1 MEPANS
7 TASTTNCWKQRMLV
21 SPLGLIEIVG
31 ITSPCFAWR
40 AKGWRGNL
48 NKLGENPLAGGT
60 SDLTVSF
67 DRSEGCICRHF
78 SSLSLPGDDLPLT
91 PRGRLPPTPAAVCKR

>member
-21 SPLGLIEIVG
+21 SPLGLVEIVG

-40 AKGWRGNL
+40 AKGWRANL
-48 NKLGENPLAGGT
+48 NKAGENPRGGGT
-60 SDLTVSF
+60 SDLPVGF
-67 DRSEGCICRHF
+67 DRPEG
-78 SSLSLPGDDLPLT
+78 LY
-91 PRGRLPPTPAAVCKR
+91 LPPFL